1 MIVTIKRNFS
11 KEFAKLPNNYK
22 LKINE
27 VLKVLESSENLQ
39 ESGLDFVKLL
49 PNKNY
54 YRIRV
59 GIYRIGL
66 EYINPDIILITVFH
80 RQDDYKS
87 FPK

>member
-39 ESGLDFVKLL
+39 ESGLDFE
-49 PNKNY
+49 NY
-54 YRIRV
+54 CQTKTTTE
-59 GIYRIGL
+59 L
-66 EYINPDIILITVFH
+66 E
-80 RQDDYKS
+80 
-87 FPK
+87 